1 MKSNYFKLGISLFL
15 VTSLV
20 FPFQSES
27 ARKKRV
33 YVRSSYSQAI
43 NKNKAAL
50 SSTKS
55 VLQQKKKIVEKLK
68 KEESQITRVLDT
80 LEKRIENNSI
90 KLADAQ
96 FRYEQT
102 QKQIKVTDNKLKETE
117 TRLQRQVRI
126 TQNTVKRLYKY
137 RYIDY
142 LIFLLNSE
150 NISTFMRRSVYFNY
164 IIKQDNEQINEI
176 KHTKEEIK
184 DLKKEFQEKK
194 VKIAKFSK
202 MVAVQKSKYEES
214 QQDHEEYLHQVQT
227 KKETYEREVQAL
239 EQESNR
245 ISSMLIALS
254 NRQKQELAM
263 AKSGRKYASVGSY
276 SYKYTGGK
284 LGWPCASTNL
294 TSYFG
299 YRVHPIFGTRKLH
312 SGMDVGAG
320 AGTPIYAAG
329 NGLVVESG
337 WTGGYGKAV
346 IIDHGGGIATLY
358 AHSSELYVYPGQ
370 KVKRGQLIAA
380 IGSTGFSTGPHL
392 HFEVRVNGVP
402 VDPLAYLR

>member
-1 MKSNYFKLGISLFL
+1 MKRNSFNLGISLFL
-15 VTSLV
+15 VACLV
-20 FPFQSES
+20 FPSQSES

-68 KEESQITRVLDT
+68 KEESQINRVLDV
-80 LEKRIENNSI
+80 LERRIETNSV

-194 VKIAKFSK
+194 V
-202 MVAVQKSKYEES
+202 
-214 QQDHEEYLHQVQT
+214 
-227 KKETYEREVQAL
+227 
-239 EQESNR
+239 
-245 ISSMLIALS
+245 
-254 NRQKQELAM
+254 
-263 AKSGRKYASVGSY
+263 
-276 SYKYTGGK
+276 
-284 LGWPCASTNL
+284 
-294 TSYFG
+294 
-299 YRVHPIFGTRKLH
+299 
-312 SGMDVGAG
+312 
-320 AGTPIYAAG
+320 
-329 NGLVVESG
+329 
-337 WTGGYGKAV
+337 
-346 IIDHGGGIATLY
+346 
-358 AHSSELYVYPGQ
+358 
-370 KVKRGQLIAA
+370 
-380 IGSTGFSTGPHL
+380 
-392 HFEVRVNGVP
+392 
-402 VDPLAYLR
+402 